1 MAVDVIPASP
11 SALGGLNRL
20 SPVHQ
25 FVLLVGLAGAVA
37 LGVMVALWSSTPNFS
52 LLYGSLS
59 GKDAAEV
66 IQALDS
72 AGIAYRVEHATGA
85 VMVPSSQLHEA
96 RLKLAG
102 VGLPRGTDMGFGM
115 LEKKRSFGT
124 SQFIDQKRYQR
135 ALEVELA
142 RSIASLSN
150 VQTARVHLAL
160 PTQSAFLRNQKK
172 PSASV
177 LIRLYPGRQLD
188 DGEGEAIAHLVAA
201 GISGLEI
208 EGVQVIDERG
218 RLLTAGESD
227 SHIGL
232 SNRQFQYVQNVEV
245 AYIETIEGILSP
257 MVGADGVR
265 AQVTAEVDFTRS
277 EQARESFAP
286 NKEAVRSE
294 RVLEEKGGS
303 LAAGGIPGAL
313 TNQPPGGGQAPESLN
328 QENPEGAS
336 PSSEQSQS
344 RRQSTVN
351 YELDRIVD
359 HTVTPSY
366 ILKKLSV
373 AVVVD
378 DKVSVNDAGETVR
391 VPLSEEELASFTAL
405 VKNAIGYDEERG
417 DSVTITNSAFL
428 LPEAPP
434 EELPEEPIW
443 KQAWVLDLAKQGG
456 GALVVLILAFG
467 LLRPMM
473 KNLVNRDLAEL
484 EMQQASQQ
492 ALLTQEAQTQ
502 SALTDHGTAA
512 GGALEH
518 MEGNASLDSI
528 RALAAEDPKRV
539 ANVVRTWVENG

>member
-1 MAVDVIPASP
+1 M
-11 SALGGLNRL
+11 
-20 SPVHQ
+20 
-25 FVLLVGLAGAVA
+25 VA
-37 LGVMVALWSSTPNFS
+37 LNVSQQQINQIRRFPSIPQTPDSLITPLWSSTPNFS

-59 GKDAAEV
+59 DKDAAEV

-72 AGIAYRVEHATGA
+72 AGILYRVEHDTGA
-85 VMVPSSQLHEA
+85 VLVPSSQLHEA

-102 VGLPRGTDMGFGM
+102 GGLPRGTDMGFGM

-124 SQFIDQKRYQR
+124 SQFIEQKRYQR

-172 PSASV
+172 ASASV
-177 LIRLYPGRQLD
+177 LIRLYPGRQLEE
-188 DGEGEAIAHLVAA
+188 GEGEAIAHLVAA
-201 GISGLEI
+201 GIPGLKI

-218 RLLTAGESD
+218 RLLTSGDGNSP
-227 SHIGL
+227 IGL
-232 SNRQFQYVQNVEV
+232 SNRQFQYVQKFEA

-277 EQARESFAP
+277 EQARESFTP

-303 LAAGGIPGAL
+303 LGAGGIPGAL
-313 TNQPPGGGQAPESLN
+313 SNQPPGGAQAPESLDTD
-328 QENPEGAS
+328 NPEGVS
-336 PSSEQSQS
+336 PATEQSRS
-344 RRQSTVN
+344 RRQSTIN

-366 ILKKLSV
+366 TLKKLSV

-378 DKVSVNDAGETVR
+378 DKVSVNDAGEAVR
-391 VPLSEEELASFTAL
+391 APLTDEELASFTNL

-417 DSVTITNSAFL
+417 DTVTITNSAFL

-443 KQAWVLDLAKQGG
+443 KQAWVLDLAKQAGG
-456 GALVVLILAFG
+456 GLLVLILAFG

-484 EMQQASQQ
+484 EMHQAAQQAR
-492 ALLTQEAQTQ
+492 LTQEAQVQ
-502 SALTDHGTAA
+502 RALPEASV
-512 GGALEH
+512 GADGAIEH
-518 MEGNASLDSI
+518 IESNASLDSI